1 MADTYECKQ
10 CGSRKELPEEE
21 GTVVVCCD
29 QPMEKVAPLPFCTTS
44 ETAEHSR
51 MDQLDEP
58 CDDGRTGKI

>member
-1 MADTYECKQ
+1 MADNYECKK
-10 CGSRKELPEEE
+10 CGKKAERAVDDPIPE
-21 GTVVVCCD
+21 CCG
-29 QPMEKVAPLPFCTTS
+29 QPMEKEEPLPFCTTS